1 MARISNKGKALA
13 YAADKG
19 IILTMEDVDA
29 GDELG
34 AGAIE
39 VWSLDAHLSE
49 SGSDCHTY
57 FARGNTEPRAW
68 ADALAY
74 MERLTECG
82 DDCPCRDN
90 GQDDGQDQD
99 DTDRDQ
105 DQDTDQDRDQ
115 DQDDTLTVTN
125 HQDHYQN
132 RSNEANVWVCECCAL
147 MVNNGDESSC
157 RDFHGHTHP
166 TCDKSVAYANTEVT
180 FTVGYFHAN
189 CNGCGAIVR
198 TGGTLYAAIRQT
210 N

>member
-1 MARISNKGKALA
+1 MISYKAKALA
-13 YAADKG
+13 YASDKG
-19 IILTMEDVDA
+19 IILTMEDADA

-74 MERLTECG
+74 MERLTECA

-90 GQDDGQDQD
+90 GQDDGQDD
-99 DTDRDQ
+99 Y
-105 DQDTDQDRDQ
+105 
-115 DQDDTLTVTN
+115 TN
-125 HQDHYQN
+125 ADVCH
-132 RSNEANVWVCECCAL
+132 VWVCECCAL

-166 TCDKSVAYANTEVT
+166 TCDKSVTYANTEDT

-198 TGGTLYAAIRQT
+198 TGGTLYAAIRLT